1 MRFFFYLMIGG
12 QENGGGLPFAL
23 LLVEAN
29 ATIKII
35 KCMRLH
41 IFRYLSQKALKS
53 FIYREKSNHR
63 RKPM

>member
-1 MRFFFYLMIGG
+1 M
-12 QENGGGLPFAL
+12 EVLPFAL

-41 IFRYLSQKALKS
+41 IFTLPFSKS
-53 FIYREKSNHR
+53 V
-63 RKPM
+63 